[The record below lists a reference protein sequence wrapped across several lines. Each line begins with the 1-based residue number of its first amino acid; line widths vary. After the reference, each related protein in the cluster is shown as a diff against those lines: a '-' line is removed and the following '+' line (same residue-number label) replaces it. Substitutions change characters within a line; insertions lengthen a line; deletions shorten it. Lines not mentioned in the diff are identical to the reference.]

1 MYCVLCCGVYCV
13 VVVVSVAGCGP
24 ASAVAARA
32 PAADFVSAFALAPV
46 AAVVAEPVVAVGSG
60 PVLIFAARVPA
71 AAGLV
76 SAFVLAPEPAVASD
90 LAPIFFEHLPAVVF
104 AAAFVLAA
112 SHADRFFALFDLPA
126 VRAAHRPLC

>member
-76 SAFVLAPEPAVASD
+76 SAFVLA
-90 LAPIFFEHLPAVVF
+90 
-104 AAAFVLAA
+104 A

-126 VRAAHRPLC
+126 VRAAHRPLCRYPRKR